1 MNQTMNQMNTTKL
14 VLSINPQS
22 TNKHELPSLLV
33 TLVADP
39 PHDNDE
45 MVISNNESN
54 TSESKVPYML
64 SESNSNEVDEGPVT
78 ENTEIKH
85 KTKSNRIVPKPKRFR
100 DG

>member
-54 TSESKVPYML
+54 TSERRYHTCYQKVIPM
-64 SESNSNEVDEGPVT
+64 
-78 ENTEIKH
+78 K
-85 KTKSNRIVPKPKRFR
+85 
-100 DG
+100 

>member
-1 MNQTMNQMNTTKL
+1 MNQTMNQ
-14 VLSINPQS
+14 INEYNKTSTIHQS

-54 TSESKVPYML
+54 TSERRYHTCYQKAIPM
-64 SESNSNEVDEGPVT
+64 
-78 ENTEIKH
+78 K
-85 KTKSNRIVPKPKRFR
+85 
-100 DG
+100 